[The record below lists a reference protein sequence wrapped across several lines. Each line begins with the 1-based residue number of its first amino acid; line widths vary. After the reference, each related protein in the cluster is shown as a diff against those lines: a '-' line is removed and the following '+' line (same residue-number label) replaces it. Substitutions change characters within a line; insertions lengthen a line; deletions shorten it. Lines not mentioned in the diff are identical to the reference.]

1 MSRLGIN
8 TGSSANDGTGDSLRS
23 AMGKINSNFQELY
36 DTFGDGDDLESYVD
50 SAGISTVAEN
60 LTGNP
65 IINTSGAVV
74 AGVATAEHLEVR
86 NITATGVITAT
97 QFFGD
102 GSQLENV
109 VATNSGVEILDD
121 SVRKGIAK
129 ELNFGNGLTLG
140 DPDGA
145 GRVLISLTT
154 SVVSGGGTVAA
165 GIGSIELRNDNV
177 ILGEFSKIDFNENLG
192 VTVAGG
198 IATVTGITTIVDAA
212 RLAYYTPLAGV
223 SSLADVAK
231 TLTTDSYVN
240 TTGIITAS
248 QFWSNGE
255 LVTGSQ
261 GTDGTQGP
269 YGFQGV
275 QGLQGTQAS
284 QGTQGPYGF
293 QGTQG
298 VQGLQGTQASQG
310 TQGIQGTQ
318 GVQGVQ
324 GVQGLQGPQGVQ
336 GTEGE
341 DGTSVTI
348 VGNIPSNTQGVGATM
363 LTADDTSYVWYPP
376 VAGNGVIADDTGRL
390 WTFGA
395 TTWSDVGL
403 IKGPQGAT
411 GLQGT
416 TGSQGIQGV
425 QGLQG
430 IQGVQGTTGDTGS
443 QGSQGIQGV
452 QGVQGV
458 QGTQGVQGLQGVQ
471 GTQGVQGLQ
480 GTQAAQGTQGILGV
494 QGADASDIAAQGV
507 QGIQGIQGV
516 QGTQGIL
523 GQDGFQGVQGETG
536 AGFQGLQGT
545 SGSLPG
551 AGGTWAVSDGALAGI
566 FTTGRKVGIGSTR
579 PTVDLS
585 VEGDIQVSGVAS
597 VADLKFSTNIIES
610 TSGTLS
616 LRAPSGQYVY
626 FDQNLVYFT
635 STAGVYYQYGIDVF
649 GNGTASNFRGQLN
662 VGSNGAGFG
671 VTITAGGVEVG
682 GSGIV
687 TASNFNGG
695 IRIEESI
702 DDNVNYNVI
711 MMDNSGAG
719 NSYSKLMVDNGGL
732 RFNPGTNY
740 LYAQNFSGT
749 FHGSGANLTSLDAS
763 ELTGALPAI
772 DGSALTGINVG
783 AGTSIKDEG
792 DTIRVLANTS
802 GAVVTGVLTATS
814 FSGDGG
820 GLTGVTGAGA
830 GVTVSDSGVSRGTA
844 GTINFGIGLTCSE
857 ISAGVVTVTAQ
868 GQTGVNTT
876 TASAGVAYT
885 VHSFALSDHASAEY
899 TFTCGLGTQRQVQK
913 LLVMHD
919 GTTAYSQEYAIM
931 YSPNQILSIDAAV
944 VGSNIDVRL
953 TPESGQSGVITS
965 KWNINYT
972 GGI

>member
-8 TGSSANDGTGDSLRS
+8 TGGSANDGTGDSLRS
-23 AMGKINSNFQELY
+23 AMGKINNNFQELY
-36 DTFGDGDDLESYVD
+36 DTFGDGADLESYVD

-65 IINTSGAVV
+65 IINTTGAVV
-74 AGVATAEHLEVR
+74 AGIATVEHLEVR
-86 NITATGVITAT
+86 NITATGVVTAT

-121 SVRKGIAK
+121 AVRKGVAK

-154 SVVSGGGTVAA
+154 SIIGGGGTVAS

-177 ILGEFSKIDFNENLG
+177 ILGEFSKIDFNQNLG

-212 RLAYYTPLAGV
+212 ALAYFTPLAGV

-298 VQGLQGTQASQG
+298 VQGLQGTQAAQG
-310 TQGIQGTQ
+310 TQGIQ

-324 GVQGLQGPQGVQ
+324 GVQGIQGLQGPQGVQ
-336 GTEGE
+336 GTDGE

-348 VGNIPSNTQGVGATM
+348 VGNIPSNTQGIGATT

-390 WTFGA
+390 WTFGS

-403 IKGPQGAT
+403 VKGPQGAT
-411 GLQGT
+411 GLQGA
-416 TGSQGIQGV
+416 TGTQGIQGV

-430 IQGVQGTTGDTGS
+430 VQGIQGTTGSQGTQGIQGVQGTTGS
-443 QGSQGIQGV
+443 QGTQGIQGV
-452 QGVQGV
+452 QGTQGI
-458 QGTQGVQGLQGVQ
+458 QGTQGVQGLQASQGTQGIQGILGVQGTNASDLAAQ
-471 GTQGVQGLQ
+471 GTQGVQGL
-480 GTQAAQGTQGILGV
+480 
-494 QGADASDIAAQGV
+494 
-507 QGIQGIQGV
+507 QGV

-536 AGFQGLQGT
+536 GGFQGLQGP
-545 SGSLPG
+545 SGSLAG

-566 FTTGRKVGIGSTR
+566 FTTGRNVGVGSTR
-579 PTVDLS
+579 PSVDFS
-585 VEGDIQVSGVAS
+585 VEGDIQVSGITS
-597 VADLKFSTNIIES
+597 VGDLKFSSNVVES
-610 TSGTLS
+610 TNGALYM
-616 LRAPSGQYVY
+616 RAPSGQYIY
-626 FDQNLVYFT
+626 YDQNLVYF
-635 STAGVYYQYGIDVF
+635 SNPLGLYVQYGIDVF

-662 VGSNGAGFG
+662 VGTSGTGYG
-671 VTITAGGVEVG
+671 VTITAGGLEVG
-682 GSGIV
+682 GTGIV
-687 TASNFNGG
+687 TASNFDGG
-695 IRIEESI
+695 IKIEESA
-702 DDNVNYNVI
+702 DLDADYNII
-711 MMDNSGAG
+711 MMGDTGAG
-719 NSYSKLMVDNGGL
+719 NSYSTLMVDNGGI

-740 LYAQNFSGT
+740 LSAANFSGT
-749 FHGSGANLTSLDAS
+749 FHGSGANLTSLPAGQ
-763 ELTGALPAI
+763 LTGTLPAI

-792 DTIRVLANTS
+792 DTVRVQANIS
-802 GAVVTGVLTATS
+802 GAVVTGILTATS
-814 FSGDGG
+814 FVGDGG

-830 GVTVSDSGVSRGTA
+830 GVTVSDSGLDKGTA

-876 TASAGVAYT
+876 SASAGVAYT
-885 VHSFALSDHASAEY
+885 VHSFALSDNASAEY

-919 GTTAYSQEYAIM
+919 STTAYSQEFAIM
-931 YSPNQILSIDAAV
+931 YSPNQILSIDAAI
-944 VGSNIDVRL
+944 VGSNVDIRF